1 MTVGELIKELE
12 NYDEDME
19 VVARDKADEINLALL
34 DIVEVKENYYLKKT
48 LELVVDIEE
57 EM

>member
-19 VVARDKADEINLALL
+19 VVTRDKADELNLALL
-34 DIVEVKENYYLKKT
+34 DIVEVKENYYLKQT
-48 LELVVDIEE
+48 LELVIDIEE
-57 EM
+57 EI

>member
-19 VVARDKADEINLALL
+19 VVVSDKAYEVNMALL
-34 DIVEVKENYYLKKT
+34 EIIEVKENYYLNQM
-48 LELVVDIEE
+48 LELVVNTEDI
-57 EM
+57 

>member
-1 MTVGELIKELE
+1 
-12 NYDEDME
+12 
-19 VVARDKADEINLALL
+19 LL

-57 EM
+57 KIWKI

>member
-1 MTVGELIKELE
+1 
-12 NYDEDME
+12 ME

-48 LELVVDIEE
+48 LELVIDIEE
-57 EM
+57 EI

>member
-19 VVARDKADEINLALL
+19 VVACEKEDMLGLVL
-34 DIVEVKENYYLKKT
+34 FDIVRSEEDFGGSTVKLIIDTE
-48 LELVVDIEE
+48 EDI
-57 EM
+57 

>member
-19 VVARDKADEINLALL
+19 VVACEKEDMLGLML
-34 DIVEVKENYYLKKT
+34 FDIVRSEEDFGGSTVKLIIDTE
-48 LELVVDIEE
+48 EDI
-57 EM
+57 